1 VDAQQAHDAQL
12 MPSKRT
18 NPPPPTAEALV
29 TAVPAAVA
37 TADPAAG
44 GSIASGAQ
52 RKKTGSADVAALIVS
67 GEAELGLPH
76 FAATLDDQNPNVSNQ
91 AIRVFEE
98 VALLKP
104 ELCAPYIDRMV
115 RLLNSANPRV
125 VQGSAQ
131 VLPLL
136 ARVAPAKVARHLEKL
151 RTGYDATSDVAKEGT
166 VRTFVALCL
175 ASVAYQ
181 KRVVDVFEK
190 ALGTAEPK
198 TLVRFTELVL
208 PALKG
213 EPHAQVRAVVEHR
226 LPEIPRPQAE
236 KIAELLG
243 IRLRAS
249 RAP

>member
-1 VDAQQAHDAQL
+1 
-12 MPSKRT
+12 MPSKRMIPSKRT
-18 NPPPPTAEALV
+18 NSAPPTPDPGASAVPVVSATAEASE
-29 TAVPAAVA
+29 PG
-37 TADPAAG
+37 AAG
-44 GSIASGAQ
+44 SPTPGAQ

-76 FAATLDDQNPNVSNQ
+76 YASALEDQNPNIANQ
-91 AIRVFEE
+91 AVRVFEE

-104 ELCAPYIDRMV
+104 ELCAPYIERVV
-115 RLLNSANPRV
+115 RLLNSQNPRV

-151 RTGYDATSDVAKEGT
+151 RTGYDTTSEVAKEGT

-198 TLVRFTELVL
+198 TLIRFTELVL